1 MLRHVGDAVAENCA
15 SGISSRRDSNLKEI
29 IFSLSK
35 FYLTN
40 VQFPENLTQWY
51 IIELFIDFAMKIIFY

>member
-15 SGISSRRDSNLKEI
+15 SRISSRRDSNLKEI

-40 VQFPENLTQWY
+40 VRFPENLTQWY
-51 IIELFIDFAMKIIFY
+51 IIELFIDFEMKIIFY

>member
-1 MLRHVGDAVAENCA
+1 MLLHVGDAVAENCA
-15 SGISSRRDSNLKEI
+15 SRISCRRDSNLKEI